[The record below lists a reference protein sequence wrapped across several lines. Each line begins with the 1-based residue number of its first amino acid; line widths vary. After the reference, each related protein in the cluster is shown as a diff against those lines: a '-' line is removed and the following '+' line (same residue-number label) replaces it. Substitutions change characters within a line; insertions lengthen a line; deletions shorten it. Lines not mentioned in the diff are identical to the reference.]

1 MYVPKATFGDIF
13 PHIESFLVFFFPY
26 IFFSNDLLFSL
37 PASFSER
44 FLFFFFFQMMK
55 DVPEEQAN
63 RIFRSCDRQGDGQ
76 ISLEEFK
83 LVTSKGRPKQPE
95 ATTPEKE

>member
-1 MYVPKATFGDIF
+1 
-13 PHIESFLVFFFPY
+13 
-26 IFFSNDLLFSL
+26 
-37 PASFSER
+37 
-44 FLFFFFFQMMK
+44 MMK

-83 LVTSKGRPKQPE
+83 HVTSKGRPKQPQQE
-95 ATTPEKE
+95 PEKEEKE